1 MNELTLFEN
10 PDFGNIRTLETAE
23 GRVLFCGKDIAI
35 ALGYSNPRKALA
47 DHCKGVTKCD
57 TLTNGGKQELSFI
70 PESDVYRL
78 AFGSKLPNAERF
90 TDWVAEEVIPSIRRH
105 GAYMTDDVLKKAL
118 TSPDFLIQ
126 LATELKSEKE
136 KNQRLE
142 NKIEADKPKVIFA
155 DAVSVSQRSILVG
168 ELAKLL
174 RQNGVKIG
182 QNRLFEW
189 MRENGYLMNNG
200 RSYNM
205 PTQYSMERG
214 LFEVKETPII
224 HSDGY
229 TTVNFTPK
237 VTGKGQLYFINLFL
251 SSGKEDDDDD

>member
-10 PDFGNIRTLETAE
+10 PDFGNIRTLETNE

-57 TLTNGGKQELSFI
+57 ALTNGGRQELSFI

-251 SSGKEDDDDD
+251 SSEKEDDDDD

>member
-1 MNELTLFEN
+1 MNELKLFEN
-10 PDFGNIRTLETAE
+10 PDFGNVRTLETDD
-23 GRVLFCGKDIAI
+23 GRVMFCGKDVAA
-35 ALGYSNPRKALA
+35 ALGYVNTAKAVRE
-47 DHCKGVTKCD
+47 HCKGVTEMD
-57 TLTNGGKQELSFI
+57 TPTSGGIQAMKFI

-118 TSPDFLIQ
+118 TSPDFLIR